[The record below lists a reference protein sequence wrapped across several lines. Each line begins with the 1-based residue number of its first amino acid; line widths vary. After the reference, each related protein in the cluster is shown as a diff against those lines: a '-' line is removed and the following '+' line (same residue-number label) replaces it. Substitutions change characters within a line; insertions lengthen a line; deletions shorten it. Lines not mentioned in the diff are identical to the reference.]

1 MKTIEHIDRLKV
13 GLSHGKISPNYGN
26 QHVFKIICGA
36 GNNSKTGKGMI
47 KEIINET
54 LMKSNYDFYP
64 NIKHG
69 VFLVRFS

>member
-47 KEIINET
+47 KEIINKT
-54 LMKSNYDFYP
+54 L
-64 NIKHG
+64 I
-69 VFLVRFS
+69 